1 MQKPL
6 DMEAGKQIID
16 AISRLA
22 QLAGNGEADSK
33 IITLDANA
41 NAEKAGLVE
50 YIKNQLFEH
59 AGHLMGCWFA
69 VKNEY
74 EPLCNSFASIL
85 NRAEGIRAQR
95 KAADAALTK
104 TEEPAND
111 APSK

>member
-1 MQKPL
+1 
-6 DMEAGKQIID
+6 MEAGKQIID
-16 AISRLA
+16 AISRLS
-22 QLAGNGEADSK
+22 QLVGNGEADSK

-50 YIKNQLFEH
+50 YIKNQMFEH

-69 VKNEY
+69 IKNEY
-74 EPLCNSFASIL
+74 EPLCNAFASMT

-104 TEEPAND
+104 AED
-111 APSK
+111 K

>member
-22 QLAGNGEADSK
+22 QLTGNGEADSK
-33 IITLDANA
+33 IITLDKNA
-41 NAEKAGLVE
+41 EAEKAGLRE
-50 YIKNQLFEH
+50 YIKNQMFEYS
-59 AGHLMGCWFA
+59 GHLMGCWFA

-74 EPLCNSFASIL
+74 EPLCNAAASII

-95 KAADAALTK
+95 KAADAALAEK
-104 TEEPAND
+104 SE
-111 APSK
+111 

>member
-22 QLAGNGEADSK
+22 NLTGGAEADSK
-33 IITLDANA
+33 IITLDKNA
-41 NAEKAGLVE
+41 EAEKAGLRE
-50 YIKNQLFEH
+50 YIKNQLLEH

-74 EPLCNSFASIL
+74 EPLCNSFASII

-95 KAADAALTK
+95 KAADAALTADEK
-104 TEEPAND
+104 P
-111 APSK
+111 PIPGVK